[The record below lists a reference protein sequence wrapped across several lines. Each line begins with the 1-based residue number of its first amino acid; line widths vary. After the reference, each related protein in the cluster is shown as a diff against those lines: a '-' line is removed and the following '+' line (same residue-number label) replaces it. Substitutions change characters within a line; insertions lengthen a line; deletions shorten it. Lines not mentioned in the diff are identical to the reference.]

1 MAGQLKIFAS
11 WFLGSAAVG
20 IGFLFLFNPLAGL
33 ASLVVVVTA
42 LSMSVAPLVHMIMR
56 RHGFGFGRIMAT
68 LLAGLVVMFFAA
80 ASTGLFNFT

>member
-1 MAGQLKIFAS
+1 
-11 WFLGSAAVG
+11 
-20 IGFLFLFNPLAGL
+20 
-33 ASLVVVVTA
+33 
-42 LSMSVAPLVHMIMR
+42 MIMR